1 MTTPL
6 KSRKGR
12 GKTAPEA
19 LKAPELHQV
28 PKLLPVFT
36 EMVSQTSDLDADKI

>member
-1 MTTPL
+1 MATSL
-6 KSRKGR
+6 KSRKSK
-12 GKTAPEA
+12 GKKAPEA

-36 EMVSQTSDLDADKI
+36 EMVSQTFDLDADKI